1 MRGWRHTRLLSTRTR
16 SVPPLHEADFGPAL
30 MFKFLHAA
38 DIHLDSPLR
47 GLDRYDGAPVEEIR
61 GATRRALENLVRA
74 AIEQQV
80 AFVVIAGDVY
90 DGDWPDFNTGLFFVR
105 QMGKLRE
112 AGIPVV
118 MISGNHDAENKMT
131 RSLELP
137 DNVRTLSTRK
147 PESLDGRA
155 IGFGLEHCDVVFHG
169 QGFRTATVDE
179 NVVQRYPP
187 GRTGAYNVGL
197 LHTSLDMAGG
207 EHARYAPCSVA
218 DLASRQYNYWALGH
232 IHKARLVHEEPPIV
246 FPGNIQGRHIRETGA
261 KGCQLVTV
269 DDRGR
274 PSLEFLPLDVFR
286 WHELTVAV
294 EGAKRADEVMGMIG
308 QSLSRLVREHS
319 ELPLAVRVV
328 VTGRCPAHRTLA
340 AAPEAW
346 AGQVRALAAGAG
358 DVWVE
363 KVKFQTADA
372 AGTSAAGTADEG
384 PLLELRALI
393 QELSG
398 DDQRLLELTE
408 ELAALKRRLPAEL
421 LSDALGEEPL
431 RLEEPAFWRSVLEQV
446 EPLLRMRL
454 LAEEGGA

>member
-1 MRGWRHTRLLSTRTR
+1 
-16 SVPPLHEADFGPAL
+16 

-74 AIEQQV
+74 ALEQQV

-105 QMGKLRE
+105 QMGRLRE

-131 RSLELP
+131 RALELP
-137 DNVRTLSTRK
+137 DNVRSLSTRK
-147 PESLDGRA
+147 PESVDGRA
-155 IGFGLEHCDVVFHG
+155 IGFGLERCDVVFHG
-169 QGFRTATVDE
+169 QGFRSASVDE
-179 NVVQRYPP
+179 NVVPQYPL
-187 GRTGAYNVGL
+187 GRQGVFNIGL
-197 LHTSLDMAGG
+197 LHTSLEMAGG
-207 EHARYAPCSVA
+207 EHARYAPCSIA
-218 DLASRQYNYWALGH
+218 DLISRHYDYWALGH
-232 IHKARLVHEEPPIV
+232 IHKARLVQEEPPIV
-246 FPGNIQGRHIRETGA
+246 FPGNIQGRHIRETGV

-274 PSLEFLPLDVFR
+274 AALEFVPLDVFR

-294 EGAKRADEVMGMIG
+294 EGVQRADDVSGMVG
-308 QSLSRLVREHS
+308 QAFRRLVREQG

-346 AGQVRALAAGAG
+346 ASQVRALAAGAG
-358 DVWVE
+358 EVWVE

-372 AGTSAAGTADEG
+372 AGTSAAGAADEG
-384 PLLELRALI
+384 PLRELTALI
-393 QELSG
+393 RELNG
-398 DDQRLLELTE
+398 DDRRLLELAE
-408 ELAALKRRLPAEL
+408 DLSALKRRLPPEL
-421 LSDALGEEPL
+421 LSDAQSQEPL
-431 RLEEPAFWRSVLEQV
+431 RLEDPAFWRSLLEQV
-446 EPLLRMRL
+446 EPLLQTRL
-454 LAEEGGA
+454 LAEEGGS